1 MSFKSALATFTE
13 DDKGGKVLL
22 ILQGQFT
29 KPIKVTFKLK
39 SNSSLSAEALK
50 IIQKIH
56 LTET

>member
-1 MSFKSALATFTE
+1 MSFKFALATFTE

-50 IIQKIH
+50 R
-56 LTET
+56 T